1 MRTLADTMY
10 ETMTA
15 ADLLAAAIVK
25 RLQPS
30 KDEIT
35 QREAYR
41 RYGKKWVDNATD
53 KDLLHTRRKGEALNS
68 PVMYS
73 QTEILAL
80 RESEKQVVAQVKD
93 IISKRTNKN
102 R

>member
-1 MRTLADTMY
+1 
-10 ETMTA
+10 MTA

-25 RLQPS
+25 RIQPS

-41 RYGKKWVDNATD
+41 RYGKKWVVEATEQN
-53 KDLLHTRRKGEALNS
+53 LLHTRRKGDALNS

-73 QTEILAL
+73 LTEILAL
-80 RESEKQVVAQVKD
+80 IESEKQVVARAKE
-93 IISKRTNKN
+93 IIQKRTNKN
-102 R
+102 

>member
-1 MRTLADTMY
+1 MRALSDVMY

-25 RLQPS
+25 RMQPS

-41 RYGKKWVDNATD
+41 RYGKKWINDATEQN
-53 KDLLHTRRKGEALNS
+53 LLHTRRKGDALNS

-73 QTEILAL
+73 LTEILAL
-80 RESEKQVVAQVKD
+80 QESEKQVVKKMKEIIKD
-93 IISKRTNKN
+93 RTNKK
-102 R
+102 

>member
-1 MRTLADTMY
+1 MRALADVMY

-25 RLQPS
+25 RMQPS

-41 RYGKKWVDNATD
+41 RYGKKWINDATEQ
-53 KDLLHTRRKGEALNS
+53 KLLHTRRKGDALNS
-68 PVMYS
+68 PVIYS
-73 QTEILAL
+73 LTEILAL
-80 RESEKQVVAQVKD
+80 QESEKQMVANVKEL
-93 IISKRTNKN
+93 IKKRTNKN
-102 R
+102 